1 MTEKHKQRAAMSGI
15 RQRWALNSLSVVL
28 AVVLVCFIAFSLAMS
43 AYYYSNLRS
52 SLEAKARTTTDF
64 FGSYISQS
72 YNEYYLSVYQYAQK
86 FEEKDYLEL
95 QFINANGAIVSSSFG
110 LTAGMSPGT
119 SDIRDAMETL
129 NISCFSGRDPNTGE
143 RIMAVSSPMIY
154 PSGEIIG
161 VLRFVTS
168 LKLVDQQILR
178 GVLAALGLAVIVVLL
193 VIFTSRYFIRS
204 IVAPVAEISATAK
217 RIAAGSYGVQIQK
230 SFDDEIG
237 ALADTINDMSVKIAQ
252 SEKMQ
257 TEFVSSVS
265 HELRTPLT
273 AIAGWS
279 ETLLADESLDEQTAR
294 GIRTIL
300 GEAQRLTTLV
310 EELLEFTR
318 LEDGRMTLSVEPTD
332 LRAVFEDTVFM
343 YGSRLRQEGIRLE
356 YEDSEEDIP
365 EIHCDGARMKQVFL
379 NLLDNA
385 AKHGGEGG
393 RIDAYMGTESGNVL
407 IRIRDYGPGVP
418 EDELPLIKRK
428 FYKGNS
434 KSRGS
439 GIGLAVCEEIISLH
453 DGTLDITNAV
463 TGGCEVTIRL
473 PMDG

>member
-1 MTEKHKQRAAMSGI
+1 
-15 RQRWALNSLSVVL
+15 
-28 AVVLVCFIAFSLAMS
+28 
-43 AYYYSNLRS
+43 
-52 SLEAKARTTTDF
+52 
-64 FGSYISQS
+64 
-72 YNEYYLSVYQYAQK
+72 
-86 FEEKDYLEL
+86 
-95 QFINANGAIVSSSFG
+95 
-110 LTAGMSPGT
+110 
-119 SDIRDAMETL
+119 
-129 NISCFSGRDPNTGE
+129 
-143 RIMAVSSPMIY
+143 
-154 PSGEIIG
+154 
-161 VLRFVTS
+161 
-168 LKLVDQQILR
+168 
-178 GVLAALGLAVIVVLL
+178 
-193 VIFTSRYFIRS
+193 
-204 IVAPVAEISATAK
+204 
-217 RIAAGSYGVQIQK
+217 
-230 SFDDEIG
+230 
-237 ALADTINDMSVKIAQ
+237 
-252 SEKMQ
+252 
-257 TEFVSSVS
+257 
-265 HELRTPLT
+265 
-273 AIAGWS
+273 
-279 ETLLADESLDEQTAR
+279 
-294 GIRTIL
+294 
-300 GEAQRLTTLV
+300 
-310 EELLEFTR
+310 
-318 LEDGRMTLSVEPTD
+318 
-332 LRAVFEDTVFM
+332 M

>member
-1 MTEKHKQRAAMSGI
+1 M
-15 RQRWALNSLSVVL
+15 SVVL
-28 AVVLVCFIAFSLAMS
+28 VVVLICFFAFTVAMVG
-43 AYYYSNLRS
+43 YYYSNLRS
-52 SLEAKARTTTDF
+52 SLEVKARTTTDF

-86 FEEKDYLEL
+86 FEEKDNLEL
-95 QFINANGAIVSSSFG
+95 QFINASGSIVSSSFG

-119 SDIRDAMETL
+119 PDITDAMATRD
-129 NISCFSGRDPNTGE
+129 IQSFSGRDPSTGE

-154 PSGEIIG
+154 PSGEVIG

-168 LKLVDQQILR
+168 LKLVDQQIFLS
-178 GVLAALGLAVIVVLL
+178 LSAALGLVAVVLML
-193 VIFTSRYFIRS
+193 VFLSSRYFIRS
-204 IVAPVAEISATAK
+204 IVDPVAEISATAK

-257 TEFVSSVS
+257 TEFISSVS

-279 ETLLADESLDEQTAR
+279 ETLLTDESLDEQTAR
-294 GIRTIL
+294 GLRTIRS
-300 GEAQRLTTLV
+300 EAQRLTTLV

-318 LEDGRMTLSVEPTD
+318 LEDGRMTLSVEQTD

-356 YEDSEEDIP
+356 YQDSDEDIP

-393 RIDAYMGTESGNVL
+393 RIDAYMGTENDNVL
-407 IRIRDYGPGVP
+407 IRIRDYGPGIP
-418 EDELPLIKRK
+418 EEELPLIKRK

-439 GIGLAVCEEIISLH
+439 GIGLAVCEEIIKLH
-453 DGTLDITNAV
+453 DGELDIANAAI
-463 TGGCEVTIRL
+463 GSGCEVTIRL